1 MMEDGKRR
9 KDMEGLQNMKAS
21 HDFFPLSSDAM
32 WQDASILEAGLL
44 QANTR
49 IPMQPPFVSEKGSFS
64 TAISGAEPLS
74 LGYNGS
80 LRWCLANYFEHHPVK
95 GTARRTLLLLIISHN
110 KSTFQSR
117 KTDFNVKITVSSPHG
132 SADWAL

>member
-44 QANTR
+44 QANTQ
-49 IPMQPPFVSEKGSFS
+49 IPMQPPFSQRKRQFFHCNFGCGTAVSWLQWQLAVVFGQLLWTPPCEGYSEKNTSATDNFTQQIHLS
-64 TAISGAEPLS
+64 KQQRQISM
-74 LGYNGS
+74 
-80 LRWCLANYFEHHPVK
+80 
-95 GTARRTLLLLIISHN
+95 
-110 KSTFQSR
+110 
-117 KTDFNVKITVSSPHG
+117 
-132 SADWAL
+132 